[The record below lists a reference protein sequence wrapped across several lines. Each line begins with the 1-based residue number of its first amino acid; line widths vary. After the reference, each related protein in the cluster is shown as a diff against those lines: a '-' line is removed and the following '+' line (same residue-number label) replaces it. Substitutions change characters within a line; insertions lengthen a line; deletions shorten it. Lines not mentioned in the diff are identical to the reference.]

1 MRLPEAKGA
10 AHSISS
16 RKMFQL
22 VERLSTFGA
31 PPPEARRYLK
41 RAFLFGAGLLLLW
54 VALQL
59 VPSAAPPVES
69 AVYSD
74 DAGTVAARA
83 EPRPSARTPSLFT
96 PGMLAAIL
104 LLGGGVAV
112 AIHLRRRTNGG
123 EGPTAISPVG
133 EYAIGPNQSLRLI
146 ECAGEVLLIGVTAGQ
161 VSLLRSYPPDQ
172 FDLPPSD
179 RAGVHAAHTHF
190 ADVLHR
196 YAGQAGRIEQSE
208 TSC

>member
-1 MRLPEAKGA
+1 
-10 AHSISS
+10 
-16 RKMFQL
+16 MFQF
-22 VERLSTFGA
+22 VERLSTLGA
-31 PPPEARRYLK
+31 PAPEARRYLK

-83 EPRPSARTPSLFT
+83 EPSPPARTPGLFR
-96 PGMLAAIL
+96 PGTMVAIL

-112 AIHLRRRTNGG
+112 ALRLRRRTNGG
-123 EGPTAISPVG
+123 EGPSAISPVG
-133 EYAIGPNQSLRLI
+133 EYAIGPNESLRLV
-146 ECAGEVLLIGVTAGQ
+146 ECAGEVLLVGVTAGQ
-161 VSLLRSYPPDQ
+161 VTLLRSYPADRFDSIRSDQ
-172 FDLPPSD
+172 GEVP
-179 RAGVHAAHTHF
+179 ATHTHF

-196 YAGQAGRIEQSE
+196 YAGPSGRIEQ
-208 TSC
+208 TGTTC